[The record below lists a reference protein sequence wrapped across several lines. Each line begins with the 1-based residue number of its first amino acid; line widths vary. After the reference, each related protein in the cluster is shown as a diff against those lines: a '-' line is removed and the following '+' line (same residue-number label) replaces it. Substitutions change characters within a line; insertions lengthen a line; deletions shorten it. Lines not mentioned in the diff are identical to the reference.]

1 MAQFYSFR
9 LAFREQFSLID
20 YGGKLTHQYI
30 VDAYLKIEANRLNW
44 VKNNQKELMADSY
57 KGVQDFVRNH
67 ANLSNS
73 SIGRVTILPSSFTG
87 GPRHMQ
93 QSYQDAMAM
102 VRKFGKPDLFITF
115 TCNPSWKEIEENL
128 KKNQKPQDLPH
139 LIAKVFKQ
147 KLNHLISDIRRGQ
160 LFGVVLAIVYVV
172 EFQKRGL
179 PHAHILVI
187 LDKNNKIR
195 ETEAIDKLI
204 SAELP
209 DPQHPRHKRL
219 FQIVKTQL
227 IHGPCGDDDPN
238 CVCMVEGKCSKQFPK
253 SFRDETNSNHNGY
266 PLYRRRDNGIF
277 FEKKISHKI
286 GNKIV
291 NKVVKVI

>member
-44 VKNNQKELMADSY
+44 IKNNQKELMADSY

-160 LFGVVLAIVYVV
+160 IFGVVLAIVYVV
-172 EFQKRGL
+172 EFQKEVYL
-179 PHAHILVI
+179 TL
-187 LDKNNKIR
+187 
-195 ETEAIDKLI
+195 T
-204 SAELP
+204 
-209 DPQHPRHKRL
+209 
-219 FQIVKTQL
+219 
-227 IHGPCGDDDPN
+227 
-238 CVCMVEGKCSKQFPK
+238 
-253 SFRDETNSNHNGY
+253 Y
-266 PLYRRRDNGIF
+266 
-277 FEKKISHKI
+277 
-286 GNKIV
+286 
-291 NKVVKVI
+291 